1 MPLHKSITLL
11 IFIVISAGMK
21 SQNKII
27 PPSIEM
33 EATKALSFYPELRDT
48 AIEFRF
54 KKNIKKSTML
64 AQPTF
69 SSFFKSRRKRAYII
83 LISEKFKIEEEE
95 FLTTQ
100 IPSQVLI
107 GWLGH
112 ELGHV
117 MDYSERSN
125 LNLIWFGIKY
135 MLSDRSIIEAE
146 RAADTYAVRHGM
158 EKYILE
164 TKEFILNHAQI
175 STIYKERIR
184 KYYLSPEEIMEVIHL
199 RDEREAVIQ

>member
-1 MPLHKSITLL
+1 MSLHRTLTIIL
-11 IFIVISAGMK
+11 LFVFSSNMN
-21 SQNKII
+21 SQTHKI
-27 PPSIEM
+27 PSSIEQ
-33 EATKALSFYPELRDT
+33 EAIIALSHYPELQDT
-48 AIEFRF
+48 SIEFRF

-69 SSFFKSRRKRAYII
+69 ASFFKSRKKRAYII
-83 LISEKFKIEEEE
+83 LISEKFKIDNEE

-100 IPSQVLI
+100 IPPDVLI

-117 MDYSERSN
+117 MDYSGRSN

-135 MLSDRSIIEAE
+135 LLSDRSIIEAE

-158 EKYILE
+158 DNYILK
-164 TKEFILNHAQI
+164 TKEFILNHADI
-175 STIYKERIR
+175 SNIYKDRIR
-184 KYYLSPEEIMEVIHL
+184 KYYLSPEEIMEVVHL
-199 RDEREAVIQ
+199 RDKREALVQ

>member
-1 MPLHKSITLL
+1 
-11 IFIVISAGMK
+11 MK
-21 SQNKII
+21 SQNHII
-27 PPSIEM
+27 PNSIEN
-33 EATKALSFYPELRDT
+33 EAKMALSFYPELRET
-48 AIEFRF
+48 SIEFKF

-69 SSFFKSRRKRAYII
+69 GSFFRSRKKRAYII
-83 LISEKFKIEEEE
+83 LISEKFKIENQE

-100 IPSQVLI
+100 IPSEVLI

-135 MLSDRSIIEAE
+135 LLSDRSIIEAE
-146 RAADTYAVRHGM
+146 RAADTYAVKHGM
-158 EKYILE
+158 DKYILE
-164 TKEFILNHAQI
+164 TKDFILNHAHI
-175 STIYKERIR
+175 SKIYKSRIR
-184 KYYLSPEEIMEVIHL
+184 KYYLSPEEIMEVINL
-199 RDEREAVIQ
+199 REERQELIQ